1 LAEKK
6 LQLKRSDEPSNRV
19 NKRHTKMSAE
29 RIRQIFP
36 RFRFIVLSEQE
47 SSCPEGV
54 LFEKTPGFTELS
66 LFMELSLLRRY
77 DPVGSGTLSQA

>member
-1 LAEKK
+1 
-6 LQLKRSDEPSNRV
+6 
-19 NKRHTKMSAE
+19 MSAE

-66 LFMELSLLRRY
+66 LFMEL
-77 DPVGSGTLSQA
+77 